1 MRKKI
6 VVAISGPPGVGSSVT
21 GELIAKKLKLKF
33 FSVGKYF
40 KKFSKEKK
48 EDKAALQLLK
58 TKFGSGRKLHENM
71 DRMQIEKAKKG
82 DVVIE
87 STLALHFLKDIADY
101 NIWMEAPLDVRAKR
115 TAKRDKIP
123 FEKALK
129 EMKKRQETERKLFK
143 KIYGF
148 DYFDER
154 KDADF
159 VMDNSKL
166 TIDQTVKKILEFIK
180 KSD

>member
-1 MRKKI
+1 M
-6 VVAISGPPGVGSSVT
+6 VVAISGPPGVGSSTT

-40 KKFSKEKK
+40 KKFSKEEK

-58 TKFGSGRKLHENM
+58 TKFGSGRELHENM
-71 DRMQIEKAKKG
+71 DRMQIEKAKRG
-82 DVVIE
+82 NIVIE
-87 STLALHFLKDIADY
+87 STLALHFLKDVANY
-101 NIWMEAPLDVRAKR
+101 KIWMEASLKTRAKR

-129 EMKKRQETERKLFK
+129 EMKKRQGMERKLFK

-148 DYFDER
+148 DYFNEK
-154 KDADF
+154 KDANF
-159 VMDNSKL
+159 VIDNSNL
-166 TIDQTVKKILEFIK
+166 TINQTVNKILKFIK
-180 KSD
+180 ESD